1 MMRYWLLRGHASVTW
16 NERLCLRVEG
26 MSIEATRNWVLTFW
40 VGRIGGAWELSIGV
54 WNWRWTM
61 YRPARLV
68 GAVIKIL
75 PRLRLLLLGLHGR
88 AIGSDWRA
96 MWLILRRAES
106 WILISCVSF
115 LCLKLLQ

>member
-1 MMRYWLLRGHASVTW
+1 VVRHRLLRRHATVTW
-16 NERLCLRVEG
+16 DERLGLWVEG
-26 MSIEATRNWVLTFW
+26 MSVEATRYWVLTLG
-40 VGRIGGAWELSIGV
+40 VGRIGSAWELSIRV

-88 AIGSDWRA
+88 AIGSDWRT

-106 WILISCVSF
+106 WILMSCVS
-115 LCLKLLQ
+115 